1 MLTGPVRYRM
11 GGGNTVLG
19 QVCFCALLCPRTAS
33 RPLWGGNP
41 TCEPELF
48 SQRQSCTK
56 VLEPAEGERNTS
68 DKQEFLVSNVFYS
81 SLPLQLPGAGNPKAE
96 A

>member
-1 MLTGPVRYRM
+1 MGQGTCDAHSVSRRRKRAGDTRVLTGPVGYRA
-11 GGGNTVLG
+11 GGGNSVLG
-19 QVCFCALLCPRTAS
+19 RVCFCALLCPRTAS

-56 VLEPAEGERNTS
+56 VLE
-68 DKQEFLVSNVFYS
+68 L
-81 SLPLQLPGAGNPKAE
+81 PKASGTPQISRSF
-96 A
+96 